1 MNAPA
6 TTLLGPNIL
15 AVKHWDRVLRGKLL
29 ARSPR
34 IDWATLLHRT
44 FAVDVRQCAVCGGHL
59 RVLAHITDPENASR
73 LLGALGLPTEPPPI
87 ARARDPDELCDDLD
101 STSDEDNEP

>member
-6 TTLLGPNIL
+6 TTTLGPNII
-15 AVKHWDRVLRGKLL
+15 AVKHWDRILRGKLL

-44 FAVDVRQCAVCGGHL
+44 FAVDVRQCAVCGGAL
-59 RVLAHITDPENASR
+59 RVLAHITDPENACR

-87 ARARDPDELCDDLD
+87 AKARDPDDLCHDVDTISDD
-101 STSDEDNEP
+101 DNDP